1 MLRANQRSAPGVSTH
16 RDLGSKEPRFTNGGR
31 LMGLG
36 DLDYLYLVASNE
48 AKNVEKG
55 RSRTVGREEKKKGS
69 LNWQT

>member
-1 MLRANQRSAPGVSTH
+1 
-16 RDLGSKEPRFTNGGR
+16 
-31 LMGLG
+31 MGLG